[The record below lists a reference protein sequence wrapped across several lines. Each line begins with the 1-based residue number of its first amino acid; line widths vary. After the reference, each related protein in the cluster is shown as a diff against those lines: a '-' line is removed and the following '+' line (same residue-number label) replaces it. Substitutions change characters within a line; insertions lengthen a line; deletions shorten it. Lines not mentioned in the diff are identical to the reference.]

1 MRRTLAGFVALSV
14 LVSGAL
20 RAQLP
25 DPKITEIR
33 SEQLAE
39 NLYVLRGAGGNVA
52 VLTGPDGT
60 LLVDDEMVEMQA
72 KLRAAVALLS
82 PTPPRFVINTHAHT
96 DHTGNN
102 ATMTRMG
109 AIVIANEGV
118 RWLFTQMPVDYAKQF
133 SPDPTKR
140 ELMPVVTFKE
150 SVQLH
155 LNGQDILARHV
166 PNAHSNMDAFVVFRQ
181 ANVLHTG
188 DLFMTLGYPWLD
200 LRWGGTVDGLI
211 AGLAVVLEHSNE
223 ATRIIPGHGP
233 VGTKA
238 DVLAYREM
246 LITFRGRIAK
256 LVRQKKT
263 QAQVL
268 DLKPTADFDAR
279 YGKGMVSPETLVNW
293 MFVDLSRAAA
303 GTKAPGQ

>member
-1 MRRTLAGFVALSV
+1 VRRSPCGLLALCLLAAG
-14 LVSGAL
+14 GAG
-20 RAQLP
+20 AQLP
-25 DPKITEIR
+25 DPNITEIR
-33 SEQLAE
+33 TEALAE
-39 NLYVLRGAGGNVA
+39 NLFVLRGAGGNVA

-72 KLRAAVALLS
+72 KLRAAVAMIS
-82 PTPPRFVINTHAHT
+82 PTPPRFVVNTHAHT

-118 RWLFTQMPVDYAKQF
+118 RYLFTQMPVDYAKRF

-140 ELMPVVTFKE
+140 ELMPVLTFKD
-150 SVQLH
+150 SLQLH
-155 LNGQDILARHV
+155 VNGQDILAQHV
-166 PNAHSNMDAFVVFRQ
+166 PNAHTNMDAFVFFRQ

-188 DLFMTLGYPWLD
+188 DLFITLGYPWLD

-211 AGLAVVLEHSNE
+211 AALGVVLAQSNE

-233 VGTKA
+233 VGSRA
-238 DVLAYREM
+238 DVVAYREM
-246 LITFRGRIAK
+246 MVTLRGRIAK
-256 LVRQKKT
+256 LVGQKKT

-268 DLKPTADFDAR
+268 DLKPTADFDER
-279 YGKGMVSPETLVNW
+279 YGKGMVSPETLVGW

-303 GTKAPGQ
+303 AAKKKK